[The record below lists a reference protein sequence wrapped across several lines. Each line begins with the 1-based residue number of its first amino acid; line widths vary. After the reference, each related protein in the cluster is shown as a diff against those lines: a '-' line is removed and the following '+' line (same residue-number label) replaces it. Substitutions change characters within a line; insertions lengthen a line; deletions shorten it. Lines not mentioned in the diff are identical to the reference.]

1 MDKSIEKLYVLHLC
15 IIGYLY
21 TPYNTEIIDISI
33 PSYDHELHKTIQSVL
48 CMTIII
54 IIILRGLRI

>member
-1 MDKSIEKLYVLHLC
+1 MDKSIEKLCSPLVYYWLS
-15 IIGYLY
+15 